1 MRRRILAIVLLI
13 PLSAAPFAVASC
25 VPAPPGEIVAAR
37 GVLVNMANQPLAS
50 AQIRIFAAT
59 QRPGTQIWRKT
70 AKALISVSTDSKGAF
85 DLSTITPGTYFLEI
99 KAGKVKRTLLAT
111 ITPHSKD
118 AAQEIKIRL
127 LSVECKGFEVS
138 AN

>member
-1 MRRRILAIVLLI
+1 MRRGILAIMFLI
-13 PLSAAPFAVASC
+13 PLSASPFAVAGC
-25 VPAPPGEIVAAR
+25 APAPPGEIEAAR

-70 AKALISVSTDSKGAF
+70 AKTLISVSTDSEGAF
-85 DLSTITPGTYFLEI
+85 DFSTITPGTYFLEI
-99 KAGKVKRTLLAT
+99 KAGKVKQTLLAT

-127 LSVECKGFEVS
+127 LNVECKGFEVTG
-138 AN
+138 N